1 MGRKL
6 WTSPML
12 PFFKGTD
19 KVPTSRS
26 FQSLTEYLR
35 SHVGYWMRFEGTTDA
50 DGRLVVTHNCGF
62 KPSAVLIT
70 QEHVTGVSSHHEE
83 GPEHIHSVDETTVDI
98 HFLTKSGADSNT
110 KVHAGWLLFLPE
122 TVSS

>member
-12 PFFKGTD
+12 PFFKGSD

-35 SHVGYWMRFEGTTDA
+35 SHIGYWMRFEGTTDVN
-50 DGRLVVTHNCGF
+50 GQLVVTHNCGF
-62 KPSAVLIT
+62 KPAALFVT
-70 QEHVTGVSSHHEE
+70 QEDVTGVTHDMGS
-83 GPEHIHSVDETTVDI
+83 EHVHAFDESTVTI
-98 HFLTKSGADSNT
+98 HFLTKSGVDSAST
-110 KVHAGWLLFLPE
+110 LHGGYIMFMPE
-122 TVSS
+122 TNSD

>member
-12 PFFKGTD
+12 PFFKGSD

-35 SHVGYWMRFEGTTDA
+35 THVGYWMRFEGTTDA
-50 DGRLVVTHNCGF
+50 NGRLVVTHNCGF
-62 KPSAVLIT
+62 KPSAVIVT
-70 QEHVTGVSSHHEE
+70 QENITGVSHDL
-83 GPEHIHSVDETTVDI
+83 GPEHLHLFDESTVDI
-98 HFLTKSGADSNT
+98 HFFTKSGVDSAST
-110 KVHAGWLLFLPE
+110 VHAGYLLFLPE
-122 TVSS
+122 TNSD